1 MKRSARRACVGFA
14 SNTDRQRHLAAA
26 VRALMRQFG
35 EVEISAVYR
44 SVDIMGSSAFYWNG
58 AAAFDTALDWS
69 QLQAQLKT
77 IEDRAG
83 RDRSQRGGALVTLDL
98 DLLVLCDAEDGEDRW
113 ALDAAALECAP
124 HVLVPLA
131 ELNPGWC
138 FPGTQTFLSSS
149 ADRAMNAG
157 ALEVVDAAS
166 IGFGLADLD
175 ATLGGAASE
184 VVT

>member
-1 MKRSARRACVGFA
+1 
-14 SNTDRQRHLAAA
+14 
-26 VRALMRQFG
+26 MRQFG
-35 EVEISAVYR
+35 EVEISTVYR
-44 SVDIMGSSAFYWNG
+44 SVDINGSSAFYWNA

-98 DLLVLCDAEDGEDRW
+98 DLLVLCGAEDGADRW
-113 ALDAAALECAP
+113 ALDAAELERAP

-131 ELNPGWC
+131 ELNPRWC
-138 FPGTQTFLSSS
+138 FPGTSTNLSSS
-149 ADRAMNAG
+149 AERAMNDG

-166 IGFGLADLD
+166 IGFGLSDLE
-175 ATLGGAASE
+175 ATLGGTTSE
-184 VVT
+184 VVS